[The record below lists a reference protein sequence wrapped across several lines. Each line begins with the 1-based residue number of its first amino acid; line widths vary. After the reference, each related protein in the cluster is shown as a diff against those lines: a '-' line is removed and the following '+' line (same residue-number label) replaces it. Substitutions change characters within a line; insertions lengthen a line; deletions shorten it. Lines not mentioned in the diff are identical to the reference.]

1 MPCRWCAA
9 ASSHLSLALSNDHF
23 CCAEDDKATS
33 IRRRSM
39 FKLLAELRLVGLYSE
54 EAALLATVKS
64 LADPDLARDRDRALM
79 VLLLLGHF
87 AKGCREELL
96 GLAAKDATAALAQQ
110 AAAQVRCRVCRPFA
124 TQFLRGL
131 LGGAAG
137 SGCQARHRSAG
148 AAGCHI
154 DEAQS
159 SSYGGLCSTLPWAL

>member
-9 ASSHLSLALSNDHF
+9 VSSHSGSALSHHLS

-39 FKLLAELRLVGLYSE
+39 FKLLAELRLAGLYSE
-54 EAALLATVKS
+54 DAPLLSAVKS
-64 LADPDLARDRDRALM
+64 LADPDFARDRDRALM
-79 VLLLLGHF
+79 IMLLLGHF

-110 AAAQVRCRVCRPFA
+110 AAAQVRCRGLGP
-124 TQFLRGL
+124 TSTHMLKGL

-137 SGCQARHRSAG
+137 PPVQKAKAAQVGILAELVTDAEQG
-148 AAGCHI
+148 AWLYI
-154 DEAQS
+154 
-159 SSYGGLCSTLPWAL
+159 

>member
-9 ASSHLSLALSNDHF
+9 APSHLNSALSSDRF

-39 FKLLAELRLVGLYSE
+39 FKLLAELRLAGLYSE
-54 EAALLATVKS
+54 DAALLAAVKS
-64 LADPDLARDRDRALM
+64 LADPDFARDRGRALM

-110 AAAQVRCRVCRPFA
+110 AAAQVRCRVLLP
-124 TQFLRGL
+124 TSMHDLKGL
-131 LGGAAG
+131 L
-137 SGCQARHRSAG
+137 
-148 AAGCHI
+148 
-154 DEAQS
+154 
-159 SSYGGLCSTLPWAL
+159 